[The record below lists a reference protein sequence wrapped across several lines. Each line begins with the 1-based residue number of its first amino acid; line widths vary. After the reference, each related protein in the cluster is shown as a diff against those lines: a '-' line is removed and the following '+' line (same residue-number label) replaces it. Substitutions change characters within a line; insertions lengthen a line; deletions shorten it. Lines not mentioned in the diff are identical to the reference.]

1 MKDSNP
7 QHSCCKQDAL
17 PIELITPNAH
27 RSLPSGRDLAARS
40 AAVIAQRRP
49 AQQVVDP
56 CLAPCFK
63 GLGGHETRQV
73 RRALAPGRDT
83 WFPEELLRCDWG
95 TEWGRRSLG
104 VGRTKR
110 GRPVCASTGLK
121 RAARSA
127 ASRRSGPHR
136 RPLRSEGPI
145 IQNMN

>member
-63 GLGGHETRQV
+63 GLGGHETPSGAQGV
-73 RRALAPGRDT
+73 STWSGYLVPRRAVT
-83 WFPEELLRCDWG
+83 LRLG
-95 TEWGRRSLG
+95 YRMGSKVPWGRPN
-104 VGRTKR
+104 KE
-110 GRPVCASTGLK
+110 RPTCVCEHWFETSCA
-121 RAARSA
+121 
-127 ASRRSGPHR
+127 
-136 RPLRSEGPI
+136 
-145 IQNMN
+145 